1 MRIEIPADKTFVHET
16 IIPLRW
22 GDMDAYGHLNNTS
35 YFLYV
40 QEARF
45 ELLRAYDLDYSA
57 SADNAPILL
66 DTSFNFKKQVTY
78 PETILIETYLVNID
92 RKKVYIEQI
101 MKSANDLDIVYGT
114 CTSLIMWY
122 DFKNKVTVMPPEVI
136 HHL

>member
-1 MRIEIPADKTFVHET
+1 MSNKRLLHSQKFDI
-16 IIPLRW
+16 RW

-66 DTSFNFKKQVTY
+66 DTS
-78 PETILIETYLVNID
+78 
-92 RKKVYIEQI
+92 
-101 MKSANDLDIVYGT
+101 
-114 CTSLIMWY
+114 
-122 DFKNKVTVMPPEVI
+122 
-136 HHL
+136 